1 MLIKHLPITKT
12 HFCESTVCRTS
23 LFNKQQT
30 YKISISSCIMFKTR
44 MKFMLI
50 FRAELY
56 NYKTYCRL
64 CTVVSFRFTPF
75 VQLTCAWYIHVQ
87 MRFVCKWFTTMSN
100 LQFHKHM
107 HTHTLGENGVKNSP
121 WSFEREKNWF
131 SGQVEKMIVCV
142 LRSACTNN
150 AANDM
155 ANDGKD
161 VMMTIV

>member
-1 MLIKHLPITKT
+1 MRVLMLIKHLPITKT

-75 VQLTCAWYIHVQ
+75 VQLACAWYIHVQ

-107 HTHTLGENGVKNSP
+107 HTRWK
-121 WSFEREKNWF
+121 WREKFAMEFWKRKELIF
-131 SGQVEKMIVCV
+131 GPSGKNDRLRSV
-142 LRSACTNN
+142 LR
-150 AANDM
+150 
-155 ANDGKD
+155 
-161 VMMTIV
+161 VYE